1 MIDQYVQEILNKG
14 EINIKALPDSIERM
28 IYVSTVKLTLNAVLY
43 RSTLA
48 AVAIHLAHGTASSLV
63 LTPCA
68 VLY

>member
-48 AVAIHLAHGTASSLV
+48 AVAIPLAHGTASSLV